1 MNFKNSFL
9 FVSLVSMSSISAFS
23 VEVFASSSYTVKS
36 GDTLYSI
43 AKNHNLSVS
52 ELTTLNNLKSNT
64 IYVGQKLIVEKLAS
78 SGSTSGSTSNNTTT
92 QTTKIVNAS
101 SLNLRSGA
109 GTGYSVLTTIP
120 KNASVTVLSTTGT
133 WSKVTYGKYTGYVS
147 SEYLSN
153 PSSSG
158 GGTTTTIPPTT
169 TTQKTHK
176 VVSGDTLYS
185 LSKKYNVSVDNIVS
199 WNNIKNNVISIGQVL
214 IVGKSSTSVQTPEEK
229 PTTQTPTFQSYTAY
243 VATSGDS
250 LNIRKDASSSGTILG
265 SIPNKTKLTVTN
277 EKNGWLYITYNGISG
292 YVSASYVSKTAPSQN
307 QPSTSSLGYDK
318 NDPLFNYS
326 NQYHVVSAGDTL
338 NSISSKYGIA
348 VSTIKSLNGKSNDSL
363 NVGELL
369 LLSKKS
375 PFVMPTTG
383 VATSNY
389 GERWGTIHY
398 GIDIAT
404 NATVNVNTAYP
415 GTVEKVVNNNAKTGW
430 GNYVLIKH
438 TLGGKAVYTLYAH
451 LKESSIVVKVGQSL
465 SAGQK
470 IGIMGSTGNATG
482 QHLHFET
489 YEYGSVYGTHNVNPL
504 KYLFIK

>member
-9 FVSLVSMSSISAFS
+9 LVSLVSMSSISAFS
-23 VEVFASSSYTVKS
+23 VEVFASSIYAVKS

-43 AKNHNLSVS
+43 AKKHNLSVN
-52 ELTTLNNLKSNT
+52 ELKTLNNLKTNT
-64 IYVGQKLIVEKLAS
+64 IYIGQKLIVEKVSAS
-78 SGSTSGSTSNNTTT
+78 GNNSNNTTT
-92 QTTKIVNAS
+92 QTKKIVNAS

-109 GTGYSVLTTIP
+109 GTGYSILTTIP

-153 PSSSG
+153 PPSLG
-158 GGTTTTIPPTT
+158 EGAITPPTT
-169 TTQKTHK
+169 TIQKTHK

-199 WNNIKNNVISIGQVL
+199 WNNIKNNIISIGQVL
-214 IVGKSSTSVQTPEEK
+214 IVGKDSTNVQTPEEK
-229 PTTQTPTFQSYTAY
+229 PTTQTPIFQSYTAY
-243 VATSGDS
+243 VSTSGDS

-265 SIPNKTKLTVTN
+265 SVPNKTKLTVTN

-292 YVSASYVSKTAPSQN
+292 YISVSYVSKTAPSQN
-307 QPSTSSLGYDK
+307 QPSASSLGYDK

-338 NSISSKYGIA
+338 NGISSKYGIA

-383 VATSNY
+383 IATSNY

-404 NATVNVNTAYP
+404 NATVNVNAAYA
-415 GTVEKVVNNNAKTGW
+415 GTVEKVINNNATTGW
-430 GNYVLIKH
+430 GNYVLLKH
-438 TLGGKAVYTLYAH
+438 SLGGKVVYTLYAH
-451 LKESSIVVKVGQSL
+451 LKENSIVVKVGQSV
-465 SAGQK
+465 SSGQK